1 MGVQLI
7 GHVRGEDGARNVAA
21 DDLAES
27 VQVGAEAFS
36 QICAGIVRLAAARG
50 EPTPDLPDA
59 PTSVPDAAEPPRL
72 ADLGV
77 IVKACGYR
85 PAYEWID
92 IPGLVD
98 AMGFPL
104 QEDGASLTAPGL
116 WFVGVP
122 WMRTRK
128 IPAAA
133 RRRRGCG
140 TRRRSA
146 DRTLNAGGPAPPDP
160 ALYSPASPPRRWP
173 NERPSPR

>member
-1 MGVQLI
+1 M
-7 GHVRGEDGARNVAA
+7 
-21 DDLAES
+21 
-27 VQVGAEAFS
+27 
-36 QICAGIVRLAAARG
+36 
-50 EPTPDLPDA
+50 
-59 PTSVPDAAEPPRL
+59 PDAAEPPRL

-77 IVKACGYR
+77 ILNACGYR

-128 IPAAA
+128 SPLLLGVGEDAEHVVDRLTA
-133 RRRRGCG
+133 R
-140 TRRRSA
+140 
-146 DRTLNAGGPAPPDP
+146 
-160 ALYSPASPPRRWP
+160 
-173 NERPSPR
+173 